1 MTKTSAGILP
11 FRISDN
17 SGIDVFLV
25 HPGGPYWAK
34 KDYGAWSIA
43 KGEVDAGEDPSFVAD
58 REFEEELGAKPP
70 EGPRID
76 LGSARQMGGKLVMA
90 WAVEAP
96 SFWVSTIHSNQFE
109 IEWPPK
115 SGVQRSFPEVDRAE
129 WFSSTEAF
137 TKLLKSQ
144 GVFLK
149 RLIEILHASG
159 RVPTGNQNA
168 GR

>member
-11 FRISDN
+11 FRISDR

-34 KDYGAWSIA
+34 KDSGAWSIA
-43 KGEVDAGEDPSFVAD
+43 KGEVEAGESPLSVAN

-70 EGPRID
+70 EGQRID
-76 LGSARQMGGKLVMA
+76 LGSARQAGGKLVIV

-96 SFWVSTIHSNQFE
+96 SFEVSRIYSNQFE
-109 IEWPPK
+109 IEWPPR

-137 TKLLKSQ
+137 TKLLKNQ
-144 GVFLK
+144 VVFLK
-149 RLIEILHASG
+149 RLIEILYKSERIDFG
-159 RVPTGNQNA
+159 E
-168 GR
+168 